1 MMVEYRLT
9 STAGLRISVHGRGA
23 AVDVLTLH
31 LLQHLPTGPVGWTI
45 TSPWDRTWEGRVNLN
60 GLTDRA
66 GAAVADHMDY
76 IADGLARQ
84 AAHPQ
89 PLS

>member
-1 MMVEYRLT
+1 MTAEYRLT
-9 STAGLRISVHGRGA
+9 STAGLRISVDGRGT

-31 LLQHLPTGPVGWTI
+31 LLEHLPTGPVGWTI

-76 IADGLARQ
+76 IADGLARE